1 MPGLAQRKEQF
12 TNGSST
18 PPCSLSANGFWSKN
32 SDDVSY
38 NQLQKFWSEL
48 SPQSRQKLLRIDKQS
63 LFEQARKNMYCSR
76 CNGLLLEGFLQ
87 IAMYGKSLQQE
98 GVDAHFPC
106 SRPGDLKKQNN
117 DGSSIINGCQDEIQ
131 DPSVHPWGGL
141 TTTRDGSLTLMNCYL
156 YSKSL
161 KGLQIVFHG
170 ARARERERELLY
182 PDACGGGGRGWISQ
196 GIVSYGRGH
205 GTRETCALHTARLS
219 CDTLVDFWSALGE
232 ETRLSLLRMKEEDFI
247 ERLMY
252 RFDSKRFC
260 RDCRRN
266 VIREFKELKE
276 LKRMRREPRCTS
288 WFCVADSAFQYE
300 VSVDSVQADW
310 RQTFADASVA
320 YHHFEWAVG
329 TSEGKC
335 DILEFENVGLNG
347 CVRANGLDLAGL
359 SACFITLRAWRLDG
373 RCTELSVKAHSLKGQ
388 QCVHCRLIV
397 GDGYVTI
404 TKGESI
410 RRFFEHAEEAEEE
423 EDDDSIDKDGNEL
436 DGECSRPQKHAKS
449 PELAREFLLDAATVI
464 FKEQVEK
471 AFREGTARQNAHS
484 IFVCLALKL
493 LEERVHVACKEI
505 ITLEKQMKLLEEE
518 EKEKR
523 EEEERKERRRT
534 KEREKK
540 LRRKERLKEKE
551 KEKEKRCSE
560 SNGVL
565 CSEISKEESSAVADM
580 EQNNPTSWRNPVIE
594 IDETN
599 LLRDDSPNIE
609 DEEFSSECGTLKTQD
624 LSYDDCDEEISN
636 TKEETGQSSF
646 EQSMHSHRRPRG
658 KKEFQLDMPM
668 KWSDRRRY
676 AAVSENGLMIGRS
689 EPRYYGENFVTS
701 SRVINGLNRQSRINV
716 PSKSNGRN
724 VGPKYNEKF
733 YSSKNW
739 TNDRCDIH
747 SCSCSLNNEYKI
759 RVEQHSPM
767 TRVSRETKPTCQPES
782 ARDTSKQIYRGS
794 KNNHI
799 DYMHESNGRMKSKII
814 LGNYSSRDL
823 FQSKKVWEPTDSQ
836 KKYPRSNS
844 DSDVIL
850 RSTKV
855 QGAQSDMIKS
865 SIGEAIESGE
875 NNDGECNSK
884 RSGGVDESCQNDFHV
899 EAEGSC
905 SSTEIASEEPG
916 ICLTGGSAL
925 NNSSDLTQSSTLSSD
940 NCSSCLSEGDNNTTS
955 SNHEN
960 PESSTT
966 SDSED
971 VSQQSEVR
979 DNSACMGNVLSD
991 CHEVRIENNNQ
1002 NANGECLTRSSTS
1015 LIGPSLDGIR
1025 SDPLGNLVEITQN
1038 FDNGFSAA
1046 NVCSQP
1052 QSILPPVSNQ
1062 NIQFPVFQ
1070 APSAVGY
1077 FHQNP
1082 VSWPAAPTNG
1092 LMPFPHPNHYLYAGP
1107 LGYGLNEDPR
1117 FCLQYGA
1124 LQQPTPLFNPA
1135 VPVYQ
1140 PVARANVLNAEEQ
1153 TRVSKPGSLQE
1164 HINGSF
1170 AERAVPAR
1178 AISKKPALNGEVNDN
1193 SAKSLENNSDFS
1205 LFHFGGPV
1213 ALSTGCK
1220 STLASSNGSSTV
1232 GDFSSKSSGD
1242 NVEKVHTCNK
1252 KETTAM
1258 EEYNLFAASNNLSIC
1273 WTQIDLFSSIVE
1285 YTCYGIQIYIFK
1297 CESHDFVEAKHA
1309 KFASNMKYDV
1319 EMNGLFGGDDG
1330 GGKERGKKEKRYH
1343 ATASWMHFGG
1353 EGVRSLSLAIVVLDD
1368 ES

>member
-1 MPGLAQRKEQF
+1 MPGLAQRNEQV

-18 PPCSLSANGFWSKN
+18 QQFSLSANGFWSKN
-32 SDDVSY
+32 SDNVSY
-38 NQLQKFWSEL
+38 NQLHKFWSEL
-48 SPQSRQKLLRIDKQS
+48 SLQARQKLLRIDKQS

-98 GVDAHFPC
+98 GVDSHFPC
-106 SRPGDLKKQNN
+106 NRSGGLRKLNN

-131 DPSVHPWGGL
+131 DPSIHPWGGL
-141 TTTRDGSLTLMNCYL
+141 TTARDGSLTLMSCYL

-161 KGLQIVFHG
+161 KGLQIVFDG

-300 VSVDSVQADW
+300 VSDDSVQADW
-310 RQTFADASVA
+310 RQTFADASGT

-329 TSEGKC
+329 STEGKS
-335 DILEFENVGLNG
+335 DILEFENVGLDG
-347 CVRANGLDLAGL
+347 CVQASGLDLGGL
-359 SACFITLRAWRLDG
+359 SACFVTLRAWRLDG

-388 QCVHCRLIV
+388 ECVHCRLIV

-449 PELAREFLLDAATVI
+449 PELAREFLLDAATV
-464 FKEQVEK
+464 EK

-493 LEERVHVACKEI
+493 LEDRVHVACKEI
-505 ITLEKQMKLLEEE
+505 ITLEKQVLMKLLEEE

-523 EEEERKERRRT
+523 EEEERKERRRA

-540 LRRKERLKEKE
+540 LRRKERLKG
-551 KEKEKRCSE
+551 KEKEKRCPE
-560 SNGVL
+560 SNDALG
-565 CSEISKEESSAVADM
+565 SPEISKEELSAVADM
-580 EQNNPTSWRNPVIE
+580 EQNNSISCRNPDIE
-594 IDETN
+594 TEETN
-599 LLRDDSPNIE
+599 LLSDDSPNIQ
-609 DEEFSSECGTLKTQD
+609 DEELSSECSTLKPQD
-624 LSYDDCDEEISN
+624 LSYDYCEEEISN
-636 TKEETGQSSF
+636 AKDEMGQSAI
-646 EQSMHSHRRPRG
+646 EQSMLSHRRLRCR
-658 KKEFQLDMPM
+658 KEFQLDMPM

-676 AAVSENGLMIGRS
+676 AVVSENSAMVGRS
-689 EPRYYGENFVTS
+689 EPRHYGESFVTS
-701 SRVINGLNRQSRINV
+701 SRVMNGLNRQSRINV
-716 PSKSNGRN
+716 PTKSNGRN
-724 VGPKYNEKF
+724 VGPPKYNEKF
-733 YSSKNW
+733 YSSKNR

-747 SCSCSLNNEYKI
+747 SCSCSLNLEYKT
-759 RVEQHSPM
+759 RVEQHCPM
-767 TRVSRETKPTCQPES
+767 TRVSRETKLTCQSES
-782 ARDTSKQIYRGS
+782 AGDITKQFYRGC
-794 KNNHI
+794 KNNQVE
-799 DYMHESNGRMKSKII
+799 YMHESNGRLKSKII
-814 LGNYSSRDL
+814 LGNYTSRDL
-823 FQSKKVWEPTDSQ
+823 YQSKKVWEPTESQ
-836 KKYPRSNS
+836 KKYPPSNS

-850 RSTKV
+850 GSTKV
-855 QGAQSDMIKS
+855 QGVQSDLIKS
-865 SIGEAIESGE
+865 SIGEAVDSGE
-875 NNDGECNSK
+875 NDDEECNSK
-884 RSGGVDESCQNDFHV
+884 RFSRVDGSCQNDFHA

-916 ICLTGGSAL
+916 ICPTGGFAL
-925 NNSSDLTQSSTLSSD
+925 NNSSDPTQSSSFSSD

-960 PESSTT
+960 TESSTT

-971 VSQQSEVR
+971 VSRQSEVR
-979 DNSACMGNVLSD
+979 NNSDCMENVLSN
-991 CHEVRIENNNQ
+991 CHEVAIENSQ
-1002 NANGECLTRSSTS
+1002 NANGKGLARSSS
-1015 LIGPSLDGIR
+1015 SVIGSSLDGTR
-1025 SDPLGNLVEITQN
+1025 NYALGGFVEISHN
-1038 FDNGFSAA
+1038 FDNCFSTL

-1052 QSILPPVSNQ
+1052 QSMLPPVVSSQ

-1070 APSAVGY
+1070 APSTMGY

-1092 LMPFPHPNHYLYAGP
+1092 LMPFPHSNHYLYAGP

-1124 LQQPTPLFNPA
+1124 IQQPAPLFNPA

-1140 PVARANVLNAEEQ
+1140 PVARANVLNAEEW
-1153 TRVSKPGSLQE
+1153 TRVSQPASLLE
-1164 HINGSF
+1164 HPIRSF
-1170 AERAVPAR
+1170 AERAVPAGS
-1178 AISKKPALNGEVNDN
+1178 ISKRPAMYGEVCHDN
-1193 SAKSLENNSDFS
+1193 SAKSLENNNDFS

-1220 STLASSNGSSTV
+1220 SAVASLNGDTV
-1232 GDFSSKSSGD
+1232 GDFSSRSSAD
-1242 NVEKVHTCNK
+1242 NVEKVHNCNK
-1252 KETTAM
+1252 KETPAM
-1258 EEYNLFAASNNLSIC
+1258 EEYNLFAASNNLRFSI
-1273 WTQIDLFSSIVE
+1273 F
-1285 YTCYGIQIYIFK
+1285 
-1297 CESHDFVEAKHA
+1297 
-1309 KFASNMKYDV
+1309 
-1319 EMNGLFGGDDG
+1319 
-1330 GGKERGKKEKRYH
+1330 
-1343 ATASWMHFGG
+1343 
-1353 EGVRSLSLAIVVLDD
+1353 
-1368 ES
+1368 